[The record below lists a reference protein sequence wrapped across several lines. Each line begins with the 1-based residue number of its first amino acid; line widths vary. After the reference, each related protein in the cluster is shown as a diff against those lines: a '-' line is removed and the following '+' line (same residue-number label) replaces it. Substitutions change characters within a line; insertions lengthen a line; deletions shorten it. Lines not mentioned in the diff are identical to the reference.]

1 MGETYALYGFADRQ
15 HYELNSA
22 LGECRI
28 AVGSHWKDKGRS
40 RDEGST
46 ARSGAVVGARA
57 VEAGL
62 WDGERGAGAGFD
74 GPGRVFTEAF
84 DKRRRALEGGEYHE
98 VNDGSLLVTMALHH
112 VPAVESSE

>member
-1 MGETYALYGFADRQ
+1 MG
-15 HYELNSA
+15 S
-22 LGECRI
+22 
-28 AVGSHWKDKGRS
+28 
-40 RDEGST
+40 
-46 ARSGAVVGARA
+46 
-57 VEAGL
+57 
-62 WDGERGAGAGFD
+62 GAGAGFD

>member
-1 MGETYALYGFADRQ
+1 MRYTGSQTDSTMSSTRPWGSVASQ
-15 HYELNSA
+15 WV
-22 LGECRI
+22 RI
-28 AVGSHWKDKGRS
+28 GRTK
-40 RDEGST
+40 EGPAT
-46 ARSGAVVGARA
+46 REAQPA
-57 VEAGL
+57 VEPWSGRARWRRGF
-62 WDGERGAGAGFD
+62 GMGSGAGAGFD